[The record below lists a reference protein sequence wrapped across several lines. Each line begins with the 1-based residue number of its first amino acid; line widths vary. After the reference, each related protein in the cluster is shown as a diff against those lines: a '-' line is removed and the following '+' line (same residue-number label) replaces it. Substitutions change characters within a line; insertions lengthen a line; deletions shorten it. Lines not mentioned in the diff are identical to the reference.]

1 LEDFR
6 VGFNT
11 SPWRRVSLSGD
22 FRRYDNKSDY
32 NTPLKDPLVPQ
43 GYPGF
48 IQSRDLLS
56 KEAQAKLA
64 VQVTAWLK
72 TTLSYQWLENHYRTE
87 TGPVDNLTGTLPGAI
102 SPGGSLLAGRYDS
115 QLVSLNATL
124 TPWRRLF
131 LSTTFSF
138 QNARTLTE
146 ANDSPSVAPYA
157 GNIYSLLLNGT
168 YALNDKTDLV
178 AGYSFSTADFAQDNL
193 AQGLPL
199 GTRYHQHAVEA
210 GYNRKIG
217 KGKSIGFQYRYYSY
231 ADSGLGG
238 ASDFSAH
245 AFFATFAWRLP

>member
-1 LEDFR
+1 
-6 VGFNT
+6 
-11 SPWRRVSLSGD
+11 
-22 FRRYDNKSDY
+22 KSDY
-32 NTPLKDPLVPQ
+32 DTPLKDPLMPR

-56 KEAQAKLA
+56 KEAQAKLG
-64 VQVTAWLK
+64 VQVNAWLK
-72 TTLSYQWLENHYRTE
+72 TTLSYQWLQNHYRTA
-87 TGPVDNLTGTLPGAI
+87 TGPADDQIGKLQGLA

-131 LSTTFSF
+131 LSATFTF
-138 QNARTLTE
+138 QNARTQTD
-146 ANDSPSVAPYA
+146 ANNSPSVAPYD

-168 YALNDKTDLV
+168 YALNEKTDLV
-178 AGYSFSTADFAQDNL
+178 AAYSFSAADFAQDNL

-199 GTRYHQHAVEA
+199 GTRYHEHAVQA

-217 KGKSIGFQYRYYSY
+217 KGKSIGVQYRYYSY
-231 ADSGLGG
+231 ADAAVGG

-245 AFFATFAWRLP
+245 AIFATFAWRLP